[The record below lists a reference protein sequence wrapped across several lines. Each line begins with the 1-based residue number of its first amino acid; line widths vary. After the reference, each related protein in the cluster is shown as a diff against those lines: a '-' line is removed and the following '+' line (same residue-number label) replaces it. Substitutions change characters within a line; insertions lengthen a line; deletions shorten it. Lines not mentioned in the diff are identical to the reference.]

1 MSRQTQRLF
10 EPALVRRALPDAF
23 RKLSPVVQ
31 WQNPVM
37 FIVWCG
43 SLLTTLLAAGMFSG
57 FISGN
62 GGFTLTV
69 ALWLWFTV
77 LFANFAEALA
87 EGRSKAQADSLKG
100 MKKPARTASAC
111 GTARQRF

>member
-1 MSRQTQRLF
+1 
-10 EPALVRRALPDAF
+10 
-23 RKLSPVVQ
+23 
-31 WQNPVM
+31 M

-100 MKKPARTASAC
+100 MKTSRARRLHAAQRDSGFDMVSADTLRK
-111 GTARQRF
+111 GIWYWWKQGSDPV

>member
-43 SLLTTLLAAGMFSG
+43 SLLTTAVRRDVKR
-57 FISGN
+57 IY
-62 GGFTLTV
+62 
-69 ALWLWFTV
+69 
-77 LFANFAEALA
+77 
-87 EGRSKAQADSLKG
+87 
-100 MKKPARTASAC
+100 
-111 GTARQRF
+111 QR

>member
-57 FISGN
+57 R
-62 GGFTLTV
+62 GG
-69 ALWLWFTV
+69 
-77 LFANFAEALA
+77 
-87 EGRSKAQADSLKG
+87 EGDWMSLLSRG
-100 MKKPARTASAC
+100 ELL
-111 GTARQRF
+111 